1 MNFVQLKTNNK
12 NTMKVTIDKT
22 EKVEIEVQLPLF
34 TKDGNRY
41 WKIEENQ
48 TIQVCLWSD
57 EIMIK
62 KVDWTMEYPCAYEQ
76 ITEEQFNQIVTKA
89 KSII

>member
-1 MNFVQLKTNNK
+1 
-12 NTMKVTIDKT
+12 MKVTIEKT

-48 TIQVCLWSD
+48 TIQICIWSD
-57 EIMIK
+57 EVMIK
-62 KVDWTMEYPCAYEQ
+62 KVNFSMSFPCAYEQ
-76 ITEEQFNQIVTKA
+76 ISEDEFNEAINKVKNF
-89 KSII
+89 I

>member
-1 MNFVQLKTNNK
+1 
-12 NTMKVTIDKT
+12 MKVTIEKK

-48 TIQVCLWSD
+48 TTQICLWSD
-57 EIMIK
+57 EINVK
-62 KVDWTMEYPCAYEQ
+62 KIDWAMQYPCGFEQ
-76 ITEEQFNQIVTKA
+76 ITEEQFNEIRTKA
-89 KSII
+89 QQFI